1 MAAIVVSFSSR
12 RRGGLVEEGWSCL
25 GFETNKLW
33 KKLVG
38 RGWFRDDLVVR
49 GGANVGK
56 YLRVYWICIEYFWRS
71 GISFYSLRMRYFFF
85 CRFIGDLDWDSRY
98 SPFYSFFLSIDREVF
113 GNLFYFGNYLGISC
127 VEMEFERLYH
137 WFFFFFCFFVYIGL
151 GWYFIGSLL
160 RVLEFLL
167 IFFFILARSLFVN
180 YLSKILLK

>member
-1 MAAIVVSFSSR
+1 MILLWGEGRMWGSTWGYIGSVSSIF
-12 RRGGLVEEGWSCL
+12 EEVKSLSTRWGW
-25 GFETNKLW
+25 GF
-33 KKLVG
+33 
-38 RGWFRDDLVVR
+38 
-49 GGANVGK
+49 
-56 YLRVYWICIEYFWRS
+56 
-71 GISFYSLRMRYFFF
+71 FFF

-137 WFFFFFCFFVYIGL
+137 WFFFFFFCFFVYIGL

-160 RVLEFLL
+160 RELEFLL
-167 IFFFILARSLFVN
+167 IFFFILARWLFVN

>member
-71 GISFYSLRMRYFFF
+71 GISFYSLRMRFFFF

-113 GNLFYFGNYLGISC
+113 GNLFYFRNYLGISC

-137 WFFFFFCFFVYIGL
+137 WFFFFLFLCLYWSWMILYWKSFESIGI
-151 GWYFIGSLL
+151 FIN
-160 RVLEFLL
+160 
-167 IFFFILARSLFVN
+167 FFFFYFGTITFR
-180 YLSKILLK
+180 